1 MQTDEQRAAIN
12 QLHRRATEAADA
24 LRRFADSVHSLRSP
38 ATATD
43 TSTPAVIANNLLA
56 AGVAFDALKEATAL
70 LPLLLQSRQ

>member
-38 ATATD
+38 ATPD
-43 TSTPAVIANNLLA
+43 TRTPTAIANNLLA